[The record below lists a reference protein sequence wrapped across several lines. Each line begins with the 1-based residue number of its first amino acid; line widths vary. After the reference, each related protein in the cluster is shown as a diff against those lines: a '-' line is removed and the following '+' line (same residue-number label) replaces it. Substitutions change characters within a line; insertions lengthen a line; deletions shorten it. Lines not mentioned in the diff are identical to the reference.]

1 MPEAPAAAPSAA
13 AGRSPAAARRPQLG
27 QAKAGGGG
35 HNITVAV
42 RVRPLNAKEVQR
54 NSWSCLSLQEGRQI
68 NVIDP
73 DEKMGGVDYLRL
85 DKTKDKSYAFD
96 HALDESMSQED
107 VFRCTTQGLVPG
119 CLLGHNS
126 CVFAYGATGSGKT
139 FTMAGSLEQPGVIP
153 LTLAAL
159 FAACA
164 EAEGEYSTLLRMQ
177 YVKIDHPTLV
187 PNPSPIPDPNPGS
200 NRTPRY
206 VEIYNEQIKDLLEP
220 SSVSLDVREDPKRGT
235 FVAGATSRVV
245 TSHAEL
251 EGLLHTANLYRT
263 TDATNCNEASSRP
276 QQFTI
281 THYYDALRPY
291 YYDCNCYCYHYF
303 QVSSRSHAVLQLQL
317 ETTARFG
324 EVAEV
329 RAGKLPMILLWPY
342 LLTMA
347 ILTRPYL
354 LTMAKLTRCAPASC
368 R

>member
-1 MPEAPAAAPSAA
+1 MPEAPSAA
-13 AGRSPAAARRPQLG
+13 PAAARRP

-68 NVIDP
+68 NVADP
-73 DEKMGGVDYLRL
+73 DDKMGGVDYLRL

-107 VFRCTTQGLVPG
+107 VFRCTTQGLLPG
-119 CLLGHNS
+119 LLLGYNS

-164 EAEGEYSTLLRMQ
+164 EAEDEYSTLLRMQ
-177 YVKIDHPTLV
+177 YV
-187 PNPSPIPDPNPGS
+187 
-200 NRTPRY
+200 
-206 VEIYNEQIKDLLEP
+206 EIYNEQIQDLLEP

-245 TSHAEL
+245 TSRAEL
-251 EGLLHTANLYRT
+251 ERLLHKANLYRT
-263 TDATNCNEASSRP
+263 TDATNCNE
-276 QQFTI
+276 
-281 THYYDALRPY
+281 
-291 YYDCNCYCYHYF
+291 
-303 QVSSRSHAVLQLQL
+303 VSSRSHAVLQLQL

-329 RAGKLPMILLWPY
+329 RTGKLSMIDLAGSERQGKTQNAGKKLVEGANINRSLLALGNCINALADKSKRGGHIPYRDSKLTRLLKDSLGGACKTVMIANVSPASDQFDETLNSLKCAARYPY
-342 LLTMA
+342 LL
-347 ILTRPYL
+347 PSHH
-354 LTMAKLTRCAPASC
+354 P
-368 R
+368 